1 MIVLAVASYIVYQ
14 FKPVSFRRL
23 TASKPKQANYILI
36 KVYIRKSVGFIQL
49 TRSRLSGCSQLPSP
63 DERAI
68 ARPTLDMIR
77 RATPKYMY
85 DEATLLR
92 HIQSGVTRCLFI
104 TGAYLLLVASL
115 RKTYKNK
122 RVNAI
127 SIYMLS
133 AYPYN
138 GSAVCA
144 TKVRISFHI
153 TAIYAYL
160 KVHLYEKLTP
170 HALKQHIFEHLSKEK
185 RKAYRH

>member
-14 FKPVSFRRL
+14 FKPVLLRRF

-77 RATPKYMY
+77 RATPKYRY
-85 DEATLLR
+85 NEATLLR

-104 TGAYLLLVASL
+104 TGVYLLLVASL

-122 RVNAI
+122 RYVNAI
-127 SIYMLS
+127 SNIYAFCLS
-133 AYPYN
+133 IQTVVQ
-138 GSAVCA
+138 SATA
-144 TKVRISFHI
+144 KVSKKSQISF
-153 TAIYAYL
+153 TSL
-160 KVHLYEKLTP
+160 
-170 HALKQHIFEHLSKEK
+170 
-185 RKAYRH
+185 